1 MNNHSGTAPSPWITR
16 FCSLIRPGGS
26 VLDVAYGSG
35 RHLRA
40 LHERGFLVTGIDRD
54 VQAVAGLESIA
65 EIVVAD
71 IESGPWPLP
80 GRRFDAVIVTNYLW
94 RPLAPQLLE
103 SLADGGALLYE
114 TFCEPQA
121 GIGRPRRAEF
131 LLRHGEL
138 LTLAAGLHIVA
149 YENGFLGNPDRFV
162 QRIAAV
168 KASSAQAQAVRY
180 PL

>member
-40 LHERGFLVTGIDRD
+40 LHERGLLVTGIDRD

-65 EIVVAD
+65 EIV
-71 IESGPWPLP
+71 
-80 GRRFDAVIVTNYLW
+80 TNYLW
-94 RPLAPQLLE
+94 RPLWPQLIE
-103 SLADGGALLYE
+103 SLADGGVLLYE